1 MKTRKPYLNPNYA
14 KKKKKKKKN
23 PSWKTYV
30 SKPSGSIHKHVA
42 AKSLPLALTFLLDLH
57 R

>member
-14 KKKKKKKKN
+14 KKKK